1 MAMIFDSLTMTQRW
15 DCIKIMYLQA
25 EDPWKPSSVY
35 EGETKDF
42 ELMALKNEIWC
53 RGGNEELRLIESAV
67 EERLARD

>member
-1 MAMIFDSLTMTQRW
+1 
-15 DCIKIMYLQA
+15 MYLQA
-25 EDPWKPSSVY
+25 EDPWKPSSVH